1 MLSREDFLSDA
12 EDALHGLVMEL
23 NNGVKQVR
31 QMEICVPELVG
42 DLGELC
48 HFLER
53 AHCLAFFTKRKV
65 TNLFTASREDYIF
78 FERQETLTE
87 RRLMVL

>member
-12 EDALHGLVMEL
+12 EDALHGLVAEL
-23 NNGVKQVR
+23 NNGVKQVK
-31 QMEICVPELVG
+31 QMEIHIPELVG

-53 AHCLAFFTKRKV
+53 A
-65 TNLFTASREDYIF
+65 Y
-78 FERQETLTE
+78 
-87 RRLMVL
+87 